1 MESPQ
6 QREEAG
12 MDTTLEERVVAF
24 ATTLR
29 TYDTPL
35 LVPPADAQG
44 LGAALSQLM
53 ALQRE
58 LVVRATQLQEDYD
71 ILLERLTLQ
80 QVIERFEQENSQLP
94 AQLDRVW
101 YSPEE
106 GEA

>member
-1 MESPQ
+1 
-6 QREEAG
+6 

-80 QVIERFEQENSQLP
+80 QQVIERFEQENSQLR

>member
-1 MESPQ
+1 
-6 QREEAG
+6 
-12 MDTTLEERVVAF
+12 MDTTLEERVVTF

-29 TYDTPL
+29 TYDTSL

-44 LGAALSQLM
+44 LGAALSQLL

-58 LVVRATQLQEDYD
+58 LVVRATQLQADYD

-80 QVIERFEQENSQLP
+80 QAIERFEQENSQLP

-106 GEA
+106 REA